1 VQSPFIGSTPAATV
15 FASNLNVSLSTTGSD
30 QSGYISTV
38 VLTGSAVAPANFFL
52 QQASTAFASCLNSA
66 GGLAAVTPAQCHS
79 GTVPTGTLLNSL
91 LYNQVIPDG
100 TGGSL
105 TATTNYY
112 SGVLTVATLSNIA
125 VLSGQTVMVT
135 VTLSFH

>member
-1 VQSPFIGSTPAATV
+1 M
-15 FASNLNVSLSTTGSD
+15 
-30 QSGYISTV
+30 
-38 VLTGSAVAPANFFL
+38 APSNFFL

-66 GGLAAVTPAQCHS
+66 GGLAAVTPAQCHT

-91 LYNQVIPDG
+91 LYNQTSTISSG
-100 TGGSL
+100 NYT
-105 TATTNYY
+105 TATSNYY
-112 SGVLTVATLSNIA
+112 YGVLTVASLANIA